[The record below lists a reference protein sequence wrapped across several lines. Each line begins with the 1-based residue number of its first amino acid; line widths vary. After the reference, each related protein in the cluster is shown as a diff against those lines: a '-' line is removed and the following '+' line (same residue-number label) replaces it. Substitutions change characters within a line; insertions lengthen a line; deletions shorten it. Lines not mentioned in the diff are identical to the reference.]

1 MAEGIRKR
9 HSKGCRAREGGR
21 CNCKAG
27 YEAWVFSKRDDRNI
41 RKTFRR
47 EAEAMS
53 WRADALGALSR
64 GGLRASKPTT
74 LQEAWK
80 AFHAGATA
88 GTITNRSGDR
98 YKPSTLRSYER
109 AMRLRVLPEFGH
121 VRQSEL
127 SRPDLQDFADG
138 LLAKGLDPS
147 TIKVTFLP
155 LRGILRRAVARGDV
169 AINVCDGLELP
180 AVRGRRDRVASP
192 TEAAALIAAVP
203 MQDRVVWATAMYGGL
218 RRGELQALQADHIG
232 LVTGVIQVEYGWDEK
247 EGQIELKSRAG
258 RRAVPIAVVLR
269 EFIVEQRRRVPRI
282 GNDLV
287 FGRTAKTP
295 FDAKVFQER
304 ADKAWRGV
312 NRRERAAAKEQG
324 RKPDLLTRITLHE
337 CRHTFASLMIAAGV
351 NAKAL
356 QVFMGHSSVAITL
369 DRYGHLMPGSEAE
382 AAVLL
387 DSYLD
392 AAREGSK
399 LHASG
404 ATGAPTGA
412 SIIRA

>member
-1 MAEGIRKR
+1 VAEGIRKR
-9 HSKGCRAREGGR
+9 HSKGCPARDSGR

-27 YEAWVFSKRDDRNI
+27 YEAWVFSRRDNKKI
-41 RKTFRR
+41 RRTFSR
-47 EAEAMS
+47 EAEAKS
-53 WRADALGALSR
+53 WRADALTALSR
-64 GGLRASKPTT
+64 GGLRASRPTT
-74 LQEAWK
+74 LIQAWE
-80 AFHAGATA
+80 AFHEGAKAGV
-88 GTITNRSGDR
+88 ITNRSGDP
-98 YKPSTLRSYER
+98 YKPATLRSYER

-121 VRQSEL
+121 LRQSDL
-127 SRPDLQDFADG
+127 YRPDLQEVADG

-155 LRGILRRAVARGDV
+155 LRAILRRALARGEV
-169 AINVCDGLELP
+169 ATNVCDGLELP
-180 AVRGRRDRVASP
+180 AVRGRRERIASP

-203 MQDRVVWATAMYGGL
+203 KQDRAVWATAMYGGL
-218 RRGELQALQADHIG
+218 RRGELQALQAGHID
-232 LVTGVIQVEYGWDEK
+232 LATGVIQVKFGWDEK

-258 RRAVPIAVVLR
+258 RRAVPIAAVLR
-269 EFIVEQRRRVPRI
+269 KFIVGQRRRVQRA
-282 GNDLV
+282 GDGLA

-304 ADKAWRGV
+304 ADKAWRDV

-324 RKPDLLTRITLHE
+324 RKADLLTRITLHE

-399 LHASG
+399 RQAGG

-412 SIIRA
+412 SVAQA